1 MSIFAPTIY
10 NLNRIKLHLWAVVK
24 IQRWFR
30 KFKIKKAARSEARK
44 KVSSTKERWRKK
56 AEGEKYRPPAPDP
69 PQRKPPAPRDPDHH
83 DTASRDSMRSESRE
97 EEGDE
102 EADYMRRRR
111 TDFMD
116 EVGEDSD
123 YVKHFYDNQKNPKGA
138 VGAVF
143 R

>member
-1 MSIFAPTIY
+1 M
-10 NLNRIKLHLWAVVK
+10 WAVVK

-30 KFKIKKAARSEARK
+30 KFKIKKAARSEAKK

-56 AEGEKYRPPAPDP
+56 AEGEKYRPPPPDP
-69 PQRKPPAPRDPDHH
+69 PQKKPPAPRDRDHH
-83 DTASRDSMRSESRE
+83 DTASRDFRDSLRSESRE
-97 EEGDE
+97 EEGGE

-116 EVGEDSD
+116 EVGDDSD

>member
-1 MSIFAPTIY
+1 M
-10 NLNRIKLHLWAVVK
+10 WAVVK

-30 KFKIKKAARSEARK
+30 KYKIKKAARSEAKK
-44 KVSSTKERWRKK
+44 KVSNTKERWRKK
-56 AEGEKYRPPAPDP
+56 AEGEQYRTPPPDP
-69 PQRKPPAPRDPDHH
+69 PQKKPPAPRDRDRDHPDR
-83 DTASRDSMRSESRE
+83 DSRPSSRDE
-97 EEGDE
+97 EDE
-102 EADYMRRRR
+102 EAEYRRRRR

-116 EVGEDSD
+116 EVGEESD